1 MWRAVSS
8 LERLDVKTKELLGDS
23 LLSQLKKLPQV
34 PNYLFWAL
42 TRLGGRVPFYGP
54 LNTVLHP
61 AVAERWLET
70 VLDFRPQV
78 ESELMGW
85 AFCLA
90 QLARRSGLRGVDVDD
105 DVTAGVARLLRSIRV
120 PEAWPR
126 MVEQVVTDQGDE
138 QSRLF
143 GESLP
148 IGLRLK

>member
-1 MWRAVSS
+1 MWRAASS
-8 LERLDVKTKELLGDS
+8 LERLDVKTKELLGDT
-23 LLSQLKKLPQV
+23 LLSQLKKLPQT
-34 PNYLFWAL
+34 PNYLFWSL

-70 VLDFRPQV
+70 VLDFRPQA

-90 QLARRSGLRGVDVDD
+90 QLSRRSGLRGVDVDD
-105 DVTAGVARLLRSIRV
+105 DVRAGVAKLLRSIRV
-120 PEAWPR
+120 PESWPK
-126 MVEQVVTDQGDE
+126 MVEQVVSDQGDE
-138 QSRLF
+138 QSRMF